1 MVVQSHFEITLM
13 YFVEQVN
20 IKVVCLYVELNVNVL
35 RGEYNVRYD
44 NHFSLTKVLFMIF
57 FSN

>member
-1 MVVQSHFEITLM
+1 M